1 MNPSRFFLALAVL
14 SLTAGTTA
22 TRADDT
28 KREGF
33 SGERHFEA
41 LLLGDNEVPPIST
54 RAFGV
59 LRATL
64 NRDETELAFTLRWEN
79 VTADV
84 TQAHIH
90 FGPRSV
96 NGGVMVFFCGGGG
109 QDACPAG
116 ATATVTGT
124 ISAANVVGPTAQGID
139 PGQFEKVVRA
149 LRNNEGYA
157 NVHNARFPSGEV
169 RGPVN

>member
-14 SLTAGTTA
+14 SLTAGTTSI
-22 TRADDT
+22 RADDN
-28 KREGF
+28 KREDF
-33 SGERHFEA
+33 NGERHFDA
-41 LLLGDNEVPPIST
+41 LLLGDNEVPPVAT
-54 RAFGV
+54 RAFAT

-64 NRDETELAFTLRWEN
+64 NHDETELAFTLRWEN
-79 VTADV
+79 VTADIV
-84 TQAHIH
+84 QAHIH

-109 QDACPAG
+109 QAACPTG
-116 ATATVTGT
+116 PDATVTGT
-124 ISAANVVGPTAQGID
+124 ITAANVVGPTAQGIEA
-139 PGQFEKVVRA
+139 GEFAKVVRA

-157 NVHNARFPSGEV
+157 NIHNARFPNGEV